1 MCGECVIDRAN
12 KRGERLREVEVIGRG
27 EVADAGAGDDRQL
40 VRRHHVVPR
49 PHHPNR
55 RCRRRRVPRHR
66 RAAHRRRAQR
76 RERERLELGS
86 SGGGGWSKSKL
97 PGGPHGGL
105 SCGRRS
111 GPMGP
116 LRLGFGLSTCFRGRL
131 HSPDQKHTW
140 AVDLG
145 P

>member
-1 MCGECVIDRAN
+1 MIDRAN

-49 PHHPNR
+49 PHRPNR

-66 RAAHRRRAQR
+66 RAAHRRRAER

-97 PGGPHGGL
+97 PGGAA
-105 SCGRRS
+105 RRVVLWS
-111 GPMGP
+111 SIWALGP

>member
-1 MCGECVIDRAN
+1 MIDRAN

-49 PHHPNR
+49 PHRPNR
-55 RCRRRRVPRHR
+55 RCRRRRVPRHS

-111 GPMGP
+111 GPMGLP
-116 LRLGFGLSTCFRGRL
+116 RLGFGLSTCFRGRL